1 MVAQPFYNEVLLD
14 TPIVVTTSSST
25 TAVRLLGETY
35 PYRWVTSVKLRMQSL
50 GGGTYAAVGTEHG
63 QEWRLDT
70 VGDEVEFRCNKYEV
84 IDLTKMFIVA
94 DHDDLKVEVWATFLP
109 ARLLGQVLRAA

>member
-14 TPIVVTTSSST
+14 TPVVVTTTSTT

-35 PYRWVTSVKLRMQSL
+35 PYRWVTSVKIRCQTLGSGSVISL
-50 GGGTYAAVGTEHG
+50 GTEHG

-70 VGDEVEFRCNKYEV
+70 VGDEIEFRCNKYEV
-84 IDLTKMFIVA
+84 IDLTKMFIKGTHN
-94 DHDDLKVEVWATFLP
+94 DMKVEVWATFLP